1 MAKAEVPADSAE
13 PAAKK
18 GGSKLVMIL
27 MIVIIVLLLAV
38 VGIGA
43 FLLLKKPAAD
53 SHPVGG
59 AETHQTDGK
68 GAKGDHGGKDDHG
81 DKSATDEHKGPPI
94 TIPLEQPVTVNLSE
108 PNDAK
113 LLQVQLDLIT
123 YDAKLEP
130 DVKANRAE
138 IINDIMLI
146 LSDVN
151 AAKLRTRDGKEALQ
165 KQIKDEI
172 NKILEKRTGKKD
184 AIEDVYFTKLL
195 MQ

>member
-1 MAKAEVPADSAE
+1 MAKAEAPAEATES
-13 PAAKK
+13 PAKK
-18 GGSKLVMIL
+18 GGGKLLIIL

-53 SHPVGG
+53 PHAAGA
-59 AETHQTDGK
+59 AETHQTEGHDN
-68 GAKGDHGGKDDHG
+68 KDDHG
-81 DKSATDEHKGPPI
+81 DKSSGEHKGPPI
-94 TIPLEQPVTVNLSE
+94 TITLDQPITVNLSE

-130 DVKANRAE
+130 EVKANRAE

-151 AAKLRTRDGKEALQ
+151 AAKLRTREGKEALQ

-172 NKILEKRTGKKD
+172 NKILEKRTGKKNALD
-184 AIEDVYFTKLL
+184 DVYFTKLL

>member
-1 MAKAEVPADSAE
+1 MAKAEAAADTAE
-13 PAAKK
+13 PVAKK
-18 GGSKLVMIL
+18 GGSKLLVIL

-43 FLLLKKPAAD
+43 WMLLKKPTAESPAA
-53 SHPVGG
+53 GA
-59 AETHQTDGK
+59 AETHQT
-68 GAKGDHGGKDDHG
+68 GGKAAKDDDAAKDEHG
-81 DKSATDEHKGPPI
+81 DKSASEGHKGPPI
-94 TIPLEQPVTVNLSE
+94 TISLDQPITVNLSE

-123 YDAKLEP
+123 YDAKLEEE
-130 DVKANRAE
+130 VKANRAE
-138 IINDIMLI
+138 IINDIMLV

-172 NKILEKRTGKKD
+172 NKILEKRAGKKD
-184 AIEDVYFTKLL
+184 AIDDVYFTKLL